1 MNILVSC
8 NLYIVIHVYACIKI
22 HFIFIKTNNDTSV
35 LFYIWTD
42 SKASFQTWPV
52 PPGIPWPSQWHG
64 GSTVQRGHAEDG
76 PGSPGGSLSPV
87 SLSGFG
93 GGGHWL
99 CCDMIYSY
107 TLSCRVI
114 AKVKKWS
121 QSVTDSRLG
130 FIDYVIY
137 VMIYSNIIIHYT
149 TAITKIKKCHN
160 IWLLF
165 LNKSWMSWEDY
176 QI

>member
-1 MNILVSC
+1 MSC
-8 NLYIVIHVYACIKI
+8 
-22 HFIFIKTNNDTSV
+22 
-35 LFYIWTD
+35 IWTD
-42 SKASFQTWPV
+42 NEASFQTWPV

-76 PGSPGGSLSPV
+76 PGSPGGSLSSVSFDGFRV
-87 SLSGFG
+87 SLIMLRYDLF
-93 GGGHWL
+93 L
-99 CCDMIYSY
+99 Y
-107 TLSCRVI
+107 TISCRVI
-114 AKVKKWS
+114 AKVKKCS

-149 TAITKIKKCHN
+149 TGITKIKKCHN

-165 LNKSWMSWEDY
+165 SNKSWMAWEDY